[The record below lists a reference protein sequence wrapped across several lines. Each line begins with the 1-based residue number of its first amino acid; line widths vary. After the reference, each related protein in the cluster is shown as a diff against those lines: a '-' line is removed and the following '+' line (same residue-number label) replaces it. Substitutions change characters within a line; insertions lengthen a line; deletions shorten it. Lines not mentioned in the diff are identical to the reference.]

1 MYNQPLARVSN
12 DPVSKTWLRG
22 PGPAAGEKR
31 FLGFVE
37 TDTENEKVLTP
48 FLRSLVERGLD
59 VSQGLL
65 LILDGGKGLRAAGR
79 KAFRHRALVQR
90 CQWHKREN
98 VRGHAYCSARCRL
111 LARRRS
117 VQAAKA
123 RHQRSPEGRL
133 DHRDHQRTY
142 RTRCRVRDHSSP
154 AVLRYARLHA
164 LEVPPAPAPEPTRCV
179 VCGRV
184 SRWLIPA
191 RWPRVDP
198 RDGPEGPST
207 TGTWGNRGQA
217 RLRLAL
223 VIFRVVD
230 DFAGF
235 FFDSLTLSRLLRSAA
250 IRSTTLAGASASWT
264 TNSSPAI
271 LASITD
277 RSSA

>member
-1 MYNQPLARVSN
+1 MGRRPPRAVAHDVEAQFSTGVTPALGAGHPVDRV
-12 DPVSKTWLRG
+12 
-22 PGPAAGEKR
+22 
-31 FLGFVE
+31 
-37 TDTENEKVLTP
+37 
-48 FLRSLVERGLD
+48 
-59 VSQGLL
+59 
-65 LILDGGKGLRAAGR
+65 
-79 KAFRHRALVQR
+79 HRASVPGGNPRFSPKISEVKATDQQR
-90 CQWHKREN
+90 PAQAPEN